1 MMMGYMFTISFGRK
15 YVLPPVCSFGLMG
28 IGLPEI
34 IGSMGEKALELT
46 KVLVAG
52 KN

>member
-1 MMMGYMFTISFGRK
+1 MMGSMLTISFGRK
-15 YVLPPVCSFGLMG
+15 FILSPECSFWLMA

-34 IGSMGEKALELT
+34 IGPMGEKALELT
-46 KVLVAG
+46 KVPVAG